1 MVDREEDIRRHKLN
15 YDNARKALEIELTK
29 S

>member
-15 YDNARKALEIELTK
+15 YDNARKALELELTK
-29 S
+29 T